1 MKNHDF
7 FNPSI
12 AVVAILAFLAM
23 GYIGSFNY
31 RFEDPLNSNVILTV
45 IFSCT
50 VFIISLI
57 TVQYK
62 ITLESSEIDYL
73 SEKLLLILT
82 IVALILQ
89 ALNLVLLGGIPLFNS
104 ELKANATTNIWRIAY
119 PLFLIGVNFLLAKY
133 YNRKYLILVMLGAL
147 IFGLNG
153 YRTSV
158 LGILGSTFIT
168 LYYLD
173 KISRKFGILFIAII
187 IAGIAGIGYIASQSI
202 IGQTW
207 TLNPLELIFYRAGFT
222 LEVFEKIIPLAGT
235 TNGKIL
241 SMIFSSGS
249 PRTFIGEYVLHY
261 TVCLTSTLFGP
272 VMLDF
277 GYVGLTVQM
286 IFMGAFLGLIHKV
299 KKGIG
304 IGIYS
309 IILTHTLIWIETGP
323 TDIMIWFLYLIGLI
337 YLIIIYRKGKSG
349 VKLKTQPKWKILIL
363 IFLYKN

>member
-1 MKNHDF
+1 MKSKIDY
-7 FNPSI
+7 FNPMI
-12 AVVAILAFLAM
+12 LVVGILAFLAM

-31 RFEDPLNSNVILTV
+31 RFEDPLKLEVILTI
-45 IFSCT
+45 IFACI
-50 VFIISLI
+50 VFAIGVALAK
-57 TVQYK
+57 YK
-62 ITLESSEIDYL
+62 INIEGKEITFL
-73 SEKLLLILT
+73 SEKLLLALT
-82 IVALILQ
+82 IIALVLQ

-104 ELKANATTNIWRIAY
+104 TLKANATTNIWRVAY
-119 PLFLIGVNFLLAKY
+119 PLFLIMLNLLLAKY
-133 YNRKYLILVMLGAL
+133 YDRKYLLLIIIGAL

-158 LGILGSTFIT
+158 LGILGSSFIT

-173 KISRKFGILFIAII
+173 KISRKFGIVFIAVIVI
-187 IAGIAGIGYIASQSI
+187 GLMAVGYIASQSI
-202 IGQTW
+202 AGQHW
-207 TLNPLELIFYRAGFT
+207 TLNPLELIFYRAAFT

-235 TNGKIL
+235 TNGHIL

-277 GYVGLTVQM
+277 GYLGLTVQM
-286 IFMGAFLGLIHKV
+286 LFMGIFLGIIYKL

-304 IGIYS
+304 VGIYS
-309 IILTHTLIWIETGP
+309 IILTHTIIWIETGP

-337 YLIIIYRKGKSG
+337 Y
-349 VKLKTQPKWKILIL
+349 ILIT
-363 IFLYKN
+363 LYKD

>member
-1 MKNHDF
+1 MKSKIDY
-7 FNPSI
+7 FNPMI
-12 AVVAILAFLAM
+12 LVVGILAFLAM

-31 RFEDPLNSNVILTV
+31 RFEDPLKLEVILTI
-45 IFSCT
+45 IFACI
-50 VFIISLI
+50 VFAIGVALAK
-57 TVQYK
+57 YK
-62 ITLESSEIDYL
+62 INIEGKEITFL
-73 SEKLLLILT
+73 SEKLLLALT
-82 IVALILQ
+82 IIALVLQ

-104 ELKANATTNIWRIAY
+104 TLKANATTNIWRVAY
-119 PLFLIGVNFLLAKY
+119 PLFLIMLNLLLAKY
-133 YNRKYLILVMLGAL
+133 YDRKYLLLIIIGAL

-158 LGILGSTFIT
+158 LGILGSSFIT

-173 KISRKFGILFIAII
+173 KISRKFAILFIALIVI
-187 IAGIAGIGYIASQSI
+187 GLMAVGYIASQSI
-202 IGQTW
+202 AGQHW
-207 TLNPLELIFYRAGFT
+207 TLNPLELIFYRAAFT

-235 TNGKIL
+235 TNGHIL

-277 GYVGLTVQM
+277 GYLGLTIQM
-286 IFMGAFLGLIHKV
+286 LFMGIFLEVINKI

-304 IGIYS
+304 VGIYT
-309 IILTHTLIWIETGP
+309 IILTHTIIWIETGP

-337 YLIIIYRKGKSG
+337 Y
-349 VKLKTQPKWKILIL
+349 ILIT
-363 IFLYKN
+363 LYKD